1 MTAFTPLVTPDAHA
15 RARACACQQDLP
27 RPISE
32 FSVFEKLSALNTNKA
47 SGPDGIPSWVL
58 KENADLLA
66 APVADILNSSFLERR
81 LPTSWKKAD
90 ITPLP
95 KTSLV
100 SDVNKHLTPISLTP
114 ILSKVGE
121 EFVVDGYIKP
131 AVLAKIDQNQYGT
144 VPNSSTVHAL
154 ISMLHNWYK
163 NTDGN
168 GSTVRVVLFDFRKA
182 FDLIDHAILMA
193 KLTDYELPPWVLDWI
208 ADFLTDRKQRV
219 KLAHDCYSDW
229 GSVRAGVPQGT
240 KLGPWLFLV
249 MINDINVN
257 GVNLWKYV
265 DDTSMAETVHKGQP
279 SGIQFAV
286 DDLVRQ
292 AEIDKFQLNETKC
305 KELQISLSRSVDP
318 FEAVTINNKP
328 IEVVTSAK
336 LLGLTISNNL
346 K

>member
-1 MTAFTPLVTPDAHA
+1 ML
-15 RARACACQQDLP
+15 
-27 RPISE
+27 
-32 FSVFEKLSALNTNKA
+32 
-47 SGPDGIPSWVL
+47 
-58 KENADLLA
+58 
-66 APVADILNSSFLERR
+66 
-81 LPTSWKKAD
+81 
-90 ITPLP
+90 
-95 KTSLV
+95 
-100 SDVNKHLTPISLTP
+100 ISLFP
-114 ILSKVGE
+114 V
-121 EFVVDGYIKP
+121 
-131 AVLAKIDQNQYGT
+131 
-144 VPNSSTVHAL
+144 
-154 ISMLHNWYK
+154 HNWYK

-265 DDTSMAETVHKGQP
+265 DDTSMAETVHEGQP

-286 DDLVRQ
+286 SDLVSQ
-292 AEIDKFQLNETKC
+292 AEIDKFQLKP
-305 KELQISLSRSVDP
+305 SV
-318 FEAVTINNKP
+318 K
-328 IEVVTSAK
+328 SCR
-336 LLGLTISNNL
+336 
-346 K
+346 